1 MVNVRLVWIC
11 SVPDMIIPIPLILM
25 SFTPTYIPIFFKF
38 FLFSFVVF
46 HDRCIFGIYQSFC
59 FPMNPGLLQSWITF
73 KVGKVCSTGWVDGG
87 GIKVSLFTHSSSS
100 LSQAASRHI
109 TTRIIASFH
118 PDVFNFA
125 CFHNIFHP
133 FYFLYIW
140 ILPFNECSQCQSQFT
155 NPNTFQRL
163 NATVTGT
170 EKCFQYRNC
179 VNNSF
184 NYIDKFLYFFPFLSG
199 CRLQYFSWTLW
210 LVWNSNILQFAS
222 WSSDHWHLTGSSQGG
237 NDATDQPLYYK
248 VQVLQGS
255 SFLWAYSWGNNIV
268 ISNTWNQIFKW

>member
-1 MVNVRLVWIC
+1 MYFWDLSKFLLPHESRSIAILDHFQSWKSLQHRLGGWKGNK
-11 SVPDMIIPIPLILM
+11 
-25 SFTPTYIPIFFKF
+25 SFFIHSLLLFTQSGSQQTYHHSYYCFLPPWCVQFC
-38 FLFSFVVF
+38 LFS
-46 HDRCIFGIYQSFC
+46 QC
-59 FPMNPGLLQSWITF
+59 FSSI
-73 KVGKVCSTGWVDGG
+73 
-87 GIKVSLFTHSSSS
+87 LFS
-100 LSQAASRHI
+100 
-109 TTRIIASFH
+109 
-118 PDVFNFA
+118 V
-125 CFHNIFHP
+125 
-133 FYFLYIW
+133 YIW

-184 NYIDKFLYFFPFLSG
+184 NYIDKYLYFFPFLSG

-237 NDATDQPLYYK
+237 NDAIL
-248 VQVLQGS
+248 
-255 SFLWAYSWGNNIV
+255 
-268 ISNTWNQIFKW
+268 

>member
-1 MVNVRLVWIC
+1 MIDVFLGSIKVFASPWIQVYC
-11 SVPDMIIPIPLILM
+11 NLGSLSKLE
-25 SFTPTYIPIFFKF
+25 KF
-38 FLFSFVVF
+38 AA
-46 HDRCIFGIYQSFC
+46 QA
-59 FPMNPGLLQSWITF
+59 
-73 KVGKVCSTGWVDGG
+73 GWMEG
-87 GIKVSLFTHSSSS
+87 GIKVSLFTRSSSS

-268 ISNTWNQIFKW
+268 ISNTCNQISKW